1 MMRRS
6 PLIRRTPLRA
16 ITSPVRKGAKKAPGL
31 AQRVALAVGT
41 ALDHRH
47 SEPSVFRSK
56 RHRQNV
62 AALPCVCCGL
72 EKHSQAA
79 HLNLLALGK
88 GKGLKVSDA
97 FTIPL
102 CCTRLGLIGCH
113 VRLDSSGQYDK
124 ATSESLQ
131 IAWLQK
137 TRTQLMAL
145 GQWPAEAEADVER
158 FLRAYLERRAA

>member
-6 PLIRRTPLRA
+6 PMSRKTPLR
-16 ITSPVRKGAKKAPGL
+16 TVTPMSRQGEKKGLGL
-31 AQRVALAVGT
+31 AQRVAMALGT
-41 ALDHRH
+41 ALQHQR

-56 RHRQNV
+56 THRQNV
-62 AALPCVCCGL
+62 AALACACCGL

-88 GKGLKVSDA
+88 GMGLKASDA
-97 FTIPL
+97 LTIPL
-102 CCTRLGLIGCH
+102 CCTRIGAIGCH

-124 ATSESLQ
+124 ATSEGLQ
-131 IAWLQK
+131 IGWLQK

-145 GQWPAEAEADVER
+145 RQWPAEAEADVVR
-158 FLRAYLERRAA
+158 LVGAYLERRAA